1 METRLTTGD
10 SLVLLREPINI
21 EYKIG
26 QFYFGIGDS
35 GQWVALVEM
44 TEVSTGKTHSQN
56 VDMILESLHMPIMCP
71 SRSVEFCEELI
82 RMRKK
87 KQTA

>member
-44 TEVSTGKTHSQN
+44 TEVATGKTHSQDI
-56 VDMILESLHMPIMCP
+56 DMIVVSLKMPIMSP
-71 SRSVEFCEELI
+71 PESVEFCKELI
-82 RMRKK
+82 RMRKQ
-87 KQTA
+87 KQPV

>member
-1 METRLTTGD
+1 METRISTGD

-26 QFYFGIGDS
+26 QFYFGIDES
-35 GQWVALVEM
+35 GQWAAMVDM
-44 TEVSTGKTHSQN
+44 TEVATGRNHSQSI
-56 VDMILESLHMPIMCP
+56 DMILESLKMPIMCP

-82 RMRKK
+82 RMRKN
-87 KQTA
+87 KQAS